1 MVNGPLAPS
10 TTKTLLF
17 ISFIFIEFKHF
28 CRYLISTEVVFSD
41 SGAQS

>member
-28 CRYLISTEVVFSD
+28 CRYLISSSVVFSD
-41 SGAQS
+41 LGAQS